1 MSGKRPQIVRLRI
14 SRGGWPLARYLA
26 TRSPA
31 PMPPVAR
38 AGDDVLHVAK
48 LAVASAI
55 PRTVYIIDDD
65 GRYLGAIT
73 EGRLA
78 QEIFAYLDPGLY
90 VDRHAYATTR
100 LLHLGRDVAKSPA
113 CSLIETKHQPLRSR
127 QTIADAMS
135 ALYRAGIDE
144 LPVINEDEQ
153 LLGVIRSLDIM
164 REWVEDLLLAQGD
177 ETGSFY

>member
-1 MSGKRPQIVRLRI
+1 MSKKRPKLGL

-38 AGDDVLHVAK
+38 AGDNVLHVAK

-55 PRTVYIIDDD
+55 PRTVYVVDDED
-65 GRYLGAIT
+65 RYLGAVT

-78 QEIFAYLDPGLY
+78 QEIFAHLDPGLY
-90 VDRHAYATTR
+90 VDQHAYATTR
-100 LLHLGRDVAKSPA
+100 LLHLGKDVAGSPA
-113 CSLIETKHQPLRSR
+113 SSLIETKHQPLRSR
-127 QTIADAMS
+127 QTIADAMR

-144 LPVINEDEQ
+144 LPVINEDGQ
-153 LLGVIRSLDIM
+153 LLGVIRSLDIL
-164 REWVEDLLLAQGD
+164 REWVEGLLLAHGD

>member
-1 MSGKRPQIVRLRI
+1 MSKKRPQIVRLLL

-55 PRTVYIIDDD
+55 PRTVYVVDDE
-65 GRYLGAIT
+65 GRYLGAVT
-73 EGRLA
+73 ESRLA
-78 QEIFAYLDPGLY
+78 QEVFAHLDPGLY
-90 VDRHAYATTR
+90 VDQHAHATTK
-100 LLHLGRDVAKSPA
+100 LLHLGKDVAKSPA
-113 CSLIETKHQPLRSR
+113 SALIETKHQPLGSR
-127 QTIADAMS
+127 RTIADAMS

-144 LPVINEDEQ
+144 LPVINEDKQ
-153 LLGVIRSLDIM
+153 LLGVIRSLDIL

>member
-1 MSGKRPQIVRLRI
+1 MSPKRPKIRL
-14 SRGGWPLARYLA
+14 SCGGWPLARYLA

-48 LAVASAI
+48 LAVASPS
-55 PRTVYIIDDD
+55 PRTVYVVDDE
-65 GRYLGAIT
+65 GCYLGAIT
-73 EGRLA
+73 ESRLA
-78 QEIFAYLDPGLY
+78 EEVFAHLDPGLY
-90 VDRHAYATTR
+90 VDQHAHATTR
-100 LLHLGRDVAKSPA
+100 LLQLGKDVAKSPA
-113 CSLIETKHQPLRSR
+113 SSLIEIKRQTLGSR

-135 ALYRAGIDE
+135 ALYRTGIDE
-144 LPVINEDEQ
+144 LPVINEDKR
-153 LLGVIRSLDIM
+153 LLGVIRSLDIL

>member
-1 MSGKRPQIVRLRI
+1 MSGKRPKLRL

-31 PMPPVAR
+31 PIPPVAR

-48 LAVASAI
+48 LAVGSTI
-55 PRTVYIIDDD
+55 PRIVYVVDDE
-65 GRYLGAIT
+65 GCYLGAIT

-78 QEIFAYLDPGLY
+78 QEVFAHLDPGLY
-90 VDRHAYATTR
+90 VDQHAHTTTK
-100 LLHLGRDVAKSPA
+100 LLHLGKDVAKSPA
-113 CSLIETKHQPLRSR
+113 SSLIETNHHPLQAR
-127 QTIADAMS
+127 QTITDAMR

-144 LPVINEDEQ
+144 LPVINEDKQ
-153 LLGVIRSLDIM
+153 LLGVIRSLDIL
-164 REWVEDLLLAQGD
+164 RDWVEDLLLAHGD

>member
-1 MSGKRPQIVRLRI
+1 MSQKHPKLLL

-31 PMPPVAR
+31 PMPPVAC

-55 PRTVYIIDDD
+55 PRTVYVVDDE

-73 EGRLA
+73 ESRLA
-78 QEIFAYLDPGLY
+78 QEVFAHLDPGLY
-90 VDRHAYATTR
+90 VDQHAHATTK

-113 CSLIETKHQPLRSR
+113 SSLIETKHQPLLAR
-127 QTIADAMS
+127 QTIADAMR
-135 ALYRAGIDE
+135 ALYRSDIDE

-153 LLGVIRSLDIM
+153 LLGVIRSLDVL